1 MKKLLLSSTCLV
13 MVSTAAMAA
22 DLKLPV
28 KAPVAAAPA
37 FSWTGCYVGAHV
49 GGSQIHSF
57 VSTNFEG
64 SGSTGDNGS
73 GAVAGGQVGCNYQAG
88 NWVFGVEGE
97 GAWSNSRS
105 NGQITNAMFGN
116 PISRFDNISLSTT
129 NTSDFSIAG
138 RAGFTFD
145 RTLIYGKGGWA
156 WGSFDY
162 NSTLT
167 CCAPGFAAPLSGSY
181 NVDGFLVGAGIEHA
195 LTRNWTIKF
204 EYDYIGFGSK
214 LLNIGTT
221 PFVGT
226 PVSVSVSPT
235 KQIFKI
241 GANYLFDFGGAPLV
255 AKY

>member
-13 MVSTAAMAA
+13 IVSTAAMAA
-22 DLKLPV
+22 DLRLPV

-57 VSTNFEG
+57 ASTNFEG
-64 SGSTGDNGS
+64 SGSTGDNGT
-73 GAVAGGQVGCNYQAG
+73 GTIAGGQVGCNYQAG

-97 GAWSNSRS
+97 GSWSNS
-105 NGQITNAMFGN
+105 QATNSLFVTPVA
-116 PISRFDNISLSTT
+116 PFDNVSLTT
-129 NTSDFSIAG
+129 KNTSDFSIAG
-138 RAGFTFD
+138 RAGFAFD

-162 NSTLT
+162 NSTLN
-167 CCAPGFAAPLSGSY
+167 CCFVAPSLTSGSF
-181 NVDGFLVGAGIEHA
+181 NASGFLVGAGIEHA

-204 EYDYIGFGSK
+204 EYDYLGFGSK
-214 LLNIGTT
+214 LLN
-221 PFVGT
+221 VGAGGGAV
-226 PVSVSVSPT
+226 PVPVNVSVSPT
-235 KQIFKI
+235 TQIFKV
-241 GANYLFDFGGAPLV
+241 GANYLFNFGGAPVV